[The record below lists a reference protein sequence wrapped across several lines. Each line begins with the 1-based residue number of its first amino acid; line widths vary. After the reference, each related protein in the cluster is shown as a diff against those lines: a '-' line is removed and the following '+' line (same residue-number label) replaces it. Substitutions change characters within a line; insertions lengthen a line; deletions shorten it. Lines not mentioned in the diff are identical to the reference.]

1 MKSYICLVL
10 LILAATPLSA
20 QTFILS
26 GQVRHHNP
34 ELTVMLNIPVVFGFH
49 PENTL
54 NVPVDATGSFRIAVP
69 VDGPRFASLIYRRHF
84 YTLLM
89 EPGKSLQVDL
99 DATVDTIRFTG
110 GNAATACRLIRHIG
124 MDNVP
129 FFWENDSLA
138 ALPAD
143 DIRKFVVRPYY
154 RQCDA
159 AAQSVFASELPIT
172 LKHLLASELQYLHR
186 NYLGDFFSTS
196 VPDRKV
202 ARELLAGLFDTIP
215 IYPAPSHP
223 GPQYFSFADHFVR
236 YLEIKSAQRMQR
248 ESLPSSDPLPYFGIS
263 MDSAVALMNRYGKS
277 YLRWIG
283 SVNNLPP
290 SVAEAYN
297 WQQFQNQY
305 QDGDI
310 TQALALADVFPRQ
323 FPQSRYNTYIR
334 KMAGQLQ
341 ARMLANTANE
351 RISILDSKTK
361 MASIYDV
368 VRQLKGKVVYLD
380 MWGTWCGPCKEEIR
394 HLPALRK
401 ALAGKDVAFLFLAM
415 EEDSRVEAW
424 KDFIRVNNM
433 EGLHFRKNRQTIAP
447 IWKELLAA
455 HPDKSEYYPQYF
467 LFDKSGKLAVAK
479 AERPSN
485 ASELINQINKLLTA
499 STR

>member
-1 MKSYICLVL
+1 MKPYICLVL
-10 LILAATPLSA
+10 LLLAAAPLSA
-20 QTFILS
+20 QTFTLS
-26 GQVRHHNP
+26 GQIRQHNT
-34 ELTVMLNIPVVFGFH
+34 ELPVKLNIPVVFGYH

-54 NVPVDATGSFRIAVP
+54 TVPVDATGAFRITVP

-84 YTLLM
+84 YTVLM
-89 EPGKSLQVDL
+89 EPGSSLQVEL
-99 DATVDTIRFTG
+99 DATADTIRFTG

-124 MDNVP
+124 MDDTP

-138 ALPAD
+138 GLPAD
-143 DIRKFVVRPYY
+143 DIRKLVVEPYY
-154 RQCDA
+154 SQSGT
-159 AAQSVFASELPIT
+159 AAQSVVAAELPVAV
-172 LKHLLASELQYLHR
+172 KHLLISELQYLHR

-202 ARELLAGLFDTIP
+202 ARELMAGMFDTIP
-215 IYPAPSHP
+215 MHPAPSHP
-223 GPQYFSFADHFVR
+223 GPQYFAYVDHFVR
-236 YLEIKSAQRMQR
+236 YLEIKSAQRMQQ
-248 ESLPSSDPLPYFGIS
+248 EHLASSDPLPYFGIS

-283 SVNNLPP
+283 SINNLPP
-290 SVAEAYN
+290 AVAETYN

-310 TQALALADVFPRQ
+310 TQALALAEVFPRQ
-323 FPQSRYNTYIR
+323 FPQSLHNTSIR

-341 ARMLANTANE
+341 ARMRTNTGNE
-351 RISILDSKTK
+351 RIAILDGNEKT
-361 MASIYDV
+361 ASIYDV
-368 VRQLKGKVVYLD
+368 VRKLKGKVVYLD

-401 ALAGKDVAFLFLAM
+401 ALAGKDVVFLFLAM
-415 EEDSRVEAW
+415 EEDTRVKAW
-424 KDFIRVNNM
+424 EDFIRVNNM

-447 IWKELLAA
+447 IWKELLAE

-499 STR
+499 SAQ